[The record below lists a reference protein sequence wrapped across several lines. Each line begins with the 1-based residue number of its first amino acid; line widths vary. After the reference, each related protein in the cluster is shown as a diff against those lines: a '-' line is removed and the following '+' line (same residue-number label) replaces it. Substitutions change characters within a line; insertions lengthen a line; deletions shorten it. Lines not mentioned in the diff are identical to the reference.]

1 MELEYNKY
9 LFVIIGVQLFNK
21 AAQLMYKKY
30 VTNGSFRNLVRPV
43 MASGIDF
50 NRTESVE
57 LNRASLEPQKKK
69 CCK

>member
-1 MELEYNKY
+1 M
-9 LFVIIGVQLFNK
+9 FNK

>member
-1 MELEYNKY
+1 
-9 LFVIIGVQLFNK
+9 
-21 AAQLMYKKY
+21 MYKKY

-50 NRTESVE
+50 NRAESVE

-69 CCK
+69 CCKWGNDYKFLFIFRYSKEEG

>member
-1 MELEYNKY
+1 
-9 LFVIIGVQLFNK
+9 
-21 AAQLMYKKY
+21 MYKKY